1 MNSTTLK
8 NDHFSNGHIFLVA
21 VFLIVSPFHD
31 SHGIDTKNRKDF
43 ANEIIQRVNFLENDN
58 VIMKTK
64 LGNIEQ
70 ETEVN
75 SDEIQKLSN
84 VLEEIQDQGKMLVSN
99 TSLCKGSYINDVRF

>member
-1 MNSTTLK
+1 MVT
-8 NDHFSNGHIFLVA
+8 FFLVA
-21 VFLIVSPFHD
+21 AFHD
-31 SHGIDTKNRKDF
+31 CHGIDTKNRKDF
-43 ANEIIQRVNFLENDN
+43 ANEIIQLINFLENDN

>member
-1 MNSTTLK
+1 MVT
-8 NDHFSNGHIFLVA
+8 FFLVA

-58 VIMKTK
+58 VRMKTK

-70 ETEVN
+70 ETEVH

-84 VLEEIQDQGKMLVSN
+84 ALEEIQDQGKMLVSN
-99 TSLCKGSYINDVRF
+99 TSLCIKGSYINDVRF

>member
-1 MNSTTLK
+1 MTIFPIVT
-8 NDHFSNGHIFLVA
+8 FFLVA

-58 VIMKTK
+58 VRIKTK

-70 ETEVN
+70 ETEVH

-84 VLEEIQDQGKMLVSN
+84 ALEEIQDQGNILVFN
-99 TSLCKGSYINDVRF
+99 TYLFSLILIKNFSLGLFT

>member
-1 MNSTTLK
+1 MVT
-8 NDHFSNGHIFLVA
+8 FFLVA

-58 VIMKTK
+58 VRIKTK

-70 ETEVN
+70 ETEGH

-84 VLEEIQDQGKMLVSN
+84 ALEEIQDQGKTLVSN
-99 TSLCKGSYINDVRF
+99 TSLCIKGSYINDVRF